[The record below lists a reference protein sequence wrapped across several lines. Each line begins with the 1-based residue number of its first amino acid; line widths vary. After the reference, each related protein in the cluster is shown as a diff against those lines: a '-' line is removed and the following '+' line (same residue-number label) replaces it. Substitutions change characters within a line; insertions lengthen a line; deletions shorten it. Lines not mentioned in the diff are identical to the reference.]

1 MSFARKVYSES
12 VLHQDTETFLRAM
25 ENAFRAIRGVPRTL
39 NFDNLKAAALK
50 ADWYDPELNPKLAEV
65 ARHYRVAVIPCRPRT
80 PAHKGKV
87 ERGVGHVKSNA
98 RERRCLDSIAA
109 QNQFLREWEATVA
122 DLRIHGTTKRQ
133 VAQLFAEVAK
143 AYHDVL
149 PEYIG

>member
-1 MSFARKVYSES
+1 
-12 VLHQDTETFLRAM
+12 LDPL
-25 ENAFRAIRGVPRTL
+25 
-39 NFDNLKAAALK
+39 DNLKAAALK

-98 RERRCLDSIAA
+98 REGRCLDSIAA
-109 QNQFLREWEATVA
+109 QNHFLREWEATVA

-133 VAQLFAEVAK
+133 VAQLFVEVAK
-143 AYHDVL
+143 AYLDVL
-149 PEYIG
+149 PEYIGCDD